1 MFFRHEGVL
10 IRLLR
15 RLLAREPIRRQ
26 DYAFVRRVK
35 QLAVTE

>member
-1 MFFRHEGVL
+1 ML

-15 RLLAREPIRRQ
+15 RLLTRVPIRRQ
-26 DYAFVRRVK
+26 DYAFMWRVK